1 MIAAGEVVQ
10 RPASV
15 VKELMENSV
24 DAGATRVDVIVVD
37 AGRTLIQVIDNGCG
51 MTPDQAVL
59 CFQRH
64 ATSKIA
70 TAEDLEA
77 IETYGFRGE
86 ALASIAA
93 VAEVVLK
100 TRTADSDV
108 AVQVSITD
116 ATAEK
121 EGRQDVRE
129 VAAPVG
135 SNFAVSNLFY
145 NTPARRKFLKSDA
158 SELKQIISEFIR
170 MALSRTDIAF
180 NLTASGRDIF
190 RLPPAKGLLFRIKD
204 IFGSAASDELVSLD
218 NTTTVA
224 RVGGFVA
231 AASSARKSGANQF
244 FFVNGRFFRS
254 PYLHK
259 AVMKAYENLIP
270 EGTSPSY
277 FIYLD
282 VDPHT
287 VDINVHPTKTEIK
300 FEDDN
305 VLFTVLMASVKEA
318 LGRETFA
325 ESLDFEAGALQG
337 IRNVSSSF
345 SEFKPVSEPSF
356 GDGSF
361 NPFDG
366 DGFPNERG
374 WEEHFGSELPAAG
387 HTFAGSPSSGY
398 HGGGY
403 QAKPFLGAG
412 ELDMLLDREA
422 SRQQEEHPDVMVS
435 GRYII
440 RPSRSGFMLIDA
452 QRAMQRVLYE
462 DFIEALSHETPVS
475 QTALFPLEVE
485 VGAQNIPLLEQNAE
499 LLSRMGFVFSPF
511 SANTILVNGLP
522 AGLTDDKMSVF
533 AMVYEIV
540 TALGDERQSISN
552 SVYATLAEKMALSS
566 ARAAVLPKDA
576 AMARNLLD
584 RLYGCENP
592 EFTSDGKRIVSVL
605 DADALDKLLK

>member
-1 MIAAGEVVQ
+1 MDIRILPANIANMIAAGEVVQ

-116 ATAEK
+116 ATAER

-224 RVGGFVA
+224 RVGGFVSGP
-231 AASSARKSGANQF
+231 SSARKSGANQF

-325 ESLDFEAGALQG
+325 DSLDFEAGALQG

-366 DGFPNERG
+366 DGFPNESG
-374 WEEHFGSELPAAG
+374 WETHPA
-387 HTFAGSPSSGY
+387 Y
-398 HGGGY
+398 HGGSY
-403 QAKPFLGAG
+403 QAKPSLGAG

-422 SRQQEEHPDVMVS
+422 SRQQEEHPDVLVS

-440 RPSRSGFMLIDA
+440 RPSRSGFMLVDA

-552 SVYATLAEKMALSS
+552 SVYATLAEKMSLSS

-592 EFTSDGKRIVSVL
+592 EFTSDGRRIVSVL

>member
-1 MIAAGEVVQ
+1 MDIRILPANIANMIAAGEVVQ

-116 ATAEK
+116 ATAER

-204 IFGSAASDELVSLD
+204 IFGSSASDELVSLD

-224 RVGGFVA
+224 RVGGFVSGP
-231 AASSARKSGANQF
+231 SSARKSGVNQF

-305 VLFTVLMASVKEA
+305 VLFTVLMASVREA
-318 LGRETFA
+318 LGRETFV
-325 ESLDFEAGALQG
+325 EPLDFEAGALQG

-366 DGFPNERG
+366 DGFPNEKG
-374 WEEHFGSELPAAG
+374 WDVP
-387 HTFAGSPSSGY
+387 SGY
-398 HGGGY
+398 HGGSY
-403 QAKPFLGAG
+403 QAKPSLGAG

-422 SRQQEEHPDVMVS
+422 SRQQEEHPDVLVS

-440 RPSRSGFMLIDA
+440 RPSRSGFMLVDA

-475 QTALFPLEVE
+475 QMALFPLEVE

-552 SVYATLAEKMALSS
+552 SVYATLAEKMSLSS

-592 EFTSDGKRIVSVL
+592 EFTSDGRRIVSVL

>member
-1 MIAAGEVVQ
+1 MDIRILPANIANMIAAGEVVQ

-37 AGRTLIQVIDNGCG
+37 AGRTLIQVIDNGSG

-116 ATAEK
+116 ATAER

-204 IFGSAASDELVSLD
+204 IFGSAASDELVFLD

-224 RVGGFVA
+224 RVGGFVSGP
-231 AASSARKSGANQF
+231 SSARKSGANQF

-325 ESLDFEAGALQG
+325 DSLDFEAGALQG

-366 DGFPNERG
+366 DGFPNQSG
-374 WEEHFGSELPAAG
+374 WETG
-387 HTFAGSPSSGY
+387 GY
-398 HGGGY
+398 HGGSY
-403 QAKPFLGAG
+403 QAKPLLGAG

-422 SRQQEEHPDVMVS
+422 SRQQEEHPDVLVS

-475 QTALFPLEVE
+475 QMALFPLEVE

-552 SVYATLAEKMALSS
+552 SVYATLAEKMSLSS

-592 EFTSDGKRIVSVL
+592 EFTSDGRRIVSVL